1 LQFLKQAESCTNFEF
16 LMKKPKEESN
26 INLTL
31 KHENDLGVKGSIKKI
46 TKTTW
51 INVREYIF
59 IAFGL
64 LLFAGAWKALLL
76 PHKITGGGVIGVG
89 ALIYYA
95 TNIPIS
101 VTYFAINF
109 VLLAI
114 AVKTIGWKFCLRTIY
129 GVGVITLFFSIL
141 PQAPIGTFINADEN
155 FMACVLGGL
164 LMGTG
169 IGIVF
174 LSNGSSGGTDIIAKV
189 VNKYRNITLG
199 RVLLYCDVLIISSS
213 YFLKFGRIETVVY
226 GLTTL
231 AISTVT
237 VDMVINGVRQSVQF
251 FIFSKEYEQ
260 IATRINLDVHRGVT
274 ILDGMG
280 WYSKEPMKVVTVVA
294 RKNESIKIFRIVKD
308 IDPNAFISQSSVIG
322 VYGQG
327 FDVIKGK

>member
-1 LQFLKQAESCTNFEF
+1 MNLKS
-16 LMKKPKEESN
+16 
-26 INLTL
+26 
-31 KHENDLGVKGSIKKI
+31 I
-46 TKTTW
+46 TKDTW
-51 INVREYIF
+51 TSVKEYIF

-64 LLFAGAWKALLL
+64 LMYSSAWKGFLL
-76 PHKITGGGVIGVG
+76 PHLITGGGVTGVG
-89 ALIYYA
+89 AIVYYA
-95 TNIPIS
+95 TGIPIS
-101 VTYFAINF
+101 VTFFSINF

-114 AVKTIGWKFCLRTIY
+114 AIRTVGLVFSLRTIY
-129 GVGVITLFFSIL
+129 GVSILTFFFAVL
-141 PQAPIGTFINADEN
+141 PQAVPGTFVGADDT
-155 FMACVLGGL
+155 FMACVIGGL
-164 LMGTG
+164 ISGVG

-199 RVLLYCDVLIISSS
+199 RVLLYCDVLIICST
-213 YFLKFGRIETVVY
+213 YFFNFGSLEKIVY
-226 GLTTL
+226 GLTTM
-231 AISTVT
+231 AITTVT

-260 IATRINLDVHRGVT
+260 IATKINADVHRGVT

-280 WYSKEPMKVVTVVA
+280 WYSKEPVKVVTVVA

-327 FDVIKGK
+327 FDVIKSK

>member
-1 LQFLKQAESCTNFEF
+1 MSLKS
-16 LMKKPKEESN
+16 
-26 INLTL
+26 
-31 KHENDLGVKGSIKKI
+31 I
-46 TKTTW
+46 TKQTW
-51 INVREYIF
+51 TDIREYLF

-64 LLFAGAWKALLL
+64 LLYAGAWKGLLL
-76 PHKITGGGVIGVG
+76 PHKITGGGVTGIG
-89 ALIYYA
+89 ALVYYA
-95 TNIPIS
+95 TEVPIS
-101 VTYFAINF
+101 VTFFAINF
-109 VLLAI
+109 VLLFI
-114 AVKTIGWKFCLRTIY
+114 AVKTVGWKFSLRTIY
-129 GVGVITLFFSIL
+129 GVGIITLYFTFL
-141 PQAPIGTFINADEN
+141 PQAPLGTFVNADEN

-164 LMGTG
+164 LMGVG

-199 RVLLYCDVLIISSS
+199 RVLLYCDVLIISTS
-213 YFLKFGRIETVVY
+213 YFLKFGKIETVVY

-231 AISTVT
+231 AISTIS

-260 IATRINLDVHRGVT
+260 IATRINTEVHRGVT

-280 WYSKEPMKVVTVVA
+280 WYSKEPVKVVTVVA